1 MRKSVLIGVIVAFV
15 VFLIAVAVYVIGFD
29 YKIEIEGAPSD
40 GFKVEYGETFEL
52 PKIKAFGKGY
62 LFNSKK
68 HEAECEVEN
77 NVDTSKL
84 GKYEV
89 KISASYKKKTLK
101 KTIEVVVA
109 DTKAPAITLAGDSE
123 MTVEAGTEF
132 SDPGYTAEDNYDGDV
147 TDKVS
152 VDGDV
157 DTKKCGDYTIKYS
170 VSDSSENES
179 QEERVVHVA
188 DTTAPQ
194 ITLSGNENTYVQIG
208 STYEEPGYTAQD
220 NCDGDVTDDVKTSGK
235 VDTSKEGQN
244 TIKYTVSDSAG
255 NEATVERNVMV
266 YDPQSASGMTPTD
279 KVVYLTFDDG
289 PGKYTQ
295 QLLDVLDKYGVKA
308 TFFVTNEDPDYQD
321 MIAKEAEAGHTVAI
335 HSASHDYPKIYQS
348 TDAYMADLYEMNDII
363 KAQTGKSASIIRFPG
378 GASNTVSA
386 KYCKGIMTQLVSLVE
401 ASGFQYC
408 DWNVS
413 SGDAGETKYTD
424 DVYNNV
430 ISGIQKHK
438 VSVVLQHDIKKFS
451 VDAVERIIQWGQA
464 NGYTFLPLTPTT
476 EMVHHKVNN

>member
-1 MRKSVLIGVIVAFV
+1 MKKSVLVGVIVAFV

-52 PKIKAFGKGY
+52 PKIKAYGKGY

-89 KISASYKKKTLK
+89 KISASYKKKTLN

-157 DTKKCGDYTIKYS
+157 DTKKCGDYTLTYT

-179 QEERVVHVA
+179 QEERIVHVA

-266 YDPQSASGMTPTD
+266 YDPQSASEMTPAD

-321 MIAKEAEAGHTVAI
+321 VIAKEAEGGHTVAI

-408 DWNVS
+408 EWNVS

>member
-52 PKIKAFGKGY
+52 PKIKAYGKGY

-89 KISASYKKKTLK
+89 NISASYKKKTLK

-157 DTKKCGDYTIKYS
+157 DTKKCGDYTLTYT
-170 VSDSSENES
+170 VSDSSENET
-179 QEERVVHVA
+179 QEERIVHVA

-208 STYEEPGYTAQD
+208 SDYEEPGYTAQD

-266 YDPQSASGMTPTD
+266 YDPQSASNMTPTD

-308 TFFVTNEDPDYQD
+308 TFFVTNTNPDYQD
-321 MIAKEAEAGHTVAI
+321 MIAKEAAAGHTVAI

-363 KAQTGKSASIIRFPG
+363 KAQTGKGASIIRFPG

-386 KYCKGIMTQLVSLVE
+386 DYCKGIMTQLVSLVE

>member
-15 VFLIAVAVYVIGFD
+15 AFLIAVAVYVIGFD

-68 HEAECEVEN
+68 HEVECEVEN

-147 TDKVS
+147 TGKVS

-157 DTKKCGDYTIKYS
+157 DTKKCGDYTIKYT
-170 VSDSSENES
+170 VSDSSENET

-244 TIKYTVSDSAG
+244 TI
-255 NEATVERNVMV
+255 
-266 YDPQSASGMTPTD
+266 
-279 KVVYLTFDDG
+279 
-289 PGKYTQ
+289 
-295 QLLDVLDKYGVKA
+295 
-308 TFFVTNEDPDYQD
+308 
-321 MIAKEAEAGHTVAI
+321 
-335 HSASHDYPKIYQS
+335 
-348 TDAYMADLYEMNDII
+348 
-363 KAQTGKSASIIRFPG
+363 
-378 GASNTVSA
+378 
-386 KYCKGIMTQLVSLVE
+386 
-401 ASGFQYC
+401 
-408 DWNVS
+408 
-413 SGDAGETKYTD
+413 
-424 DVYNNV
+424 
-430 ISGIQKHK
+430 
-438 VSVVLQHDIKKFS
+438 
-451 VDAVERIIQWGQA
+451 
-464 NGYTFLPLTPTT
+464 
-476 EMVHHKVNN
+476 

>member
-1 MRKSVLIGVIVAFV
+1 M
-15 VFLIAVAVYVIGFD
+15 
-29 YKIEIEGAPSD
+29 
-40 GFKVEYGETFEL
+40 
-52 PKIKAFGKGY
+52 
-62 LFNSKK
+62 
-68 HEAECEVEN
+68 
-77 NVDTSKL
+77 
-84 GKYEV
+84 
-89 KISASYKKKTLK
+89 
-101 KTIEVVVA
+101 
-109 DTKAPAITLAGDSE
+109 
-123 MTVEAGTEF
+123 
-132 SDPGYTAEDNYDGDV
+132 
-147 TDKVS
+147 
-152 VDGDV
+152 
-157 DTKKCGDYTIKYS
+157 
-170 VSDSSENES
+170 
-179 QEERVVHVA
+179 
-188 DTTAPQ
+188 
-194 ITLSGNENTYVQIG
+194 
-208 STYEEPGYTAQD
+208 
-220 NCDGDVTDDVKTSGK
+220 
-235 VDTSKEGQN
+235 
-244 TIKYTVSDSAG
+244 SDSAG
-255 NEATVERNVMV
+255 NDATVERNVMV
-266 YDPQSASGMTPTD
+266 YDPQSASEMTPTD

-386 KYCKGIMTQLVSLVE
+386 DYCKGIMTQLVSLVE

-476 EMVHHKVNN
+476 KMVHHKVNN

>member
-1 MRKSVLIGVIVAFV
+1 MKKSVLVGVIVAFV

-52 PKIKAFGKGY
+52 PKIKAYGKGY

-89 KISASYKKKTLK
+89 KISASYKKKTLN

-170 VSDSSENES
+170 VSDSSENET

-266 YDPQSASGMTPTD
+266 YDPQSASEMTPAD

>member
-68 HEAECEVEN
+68 HKAECEVEN

-147 TDKVS
+147 TGKVS

-157 DTKKCGDYTIKYS
+157 DTKKCGDY
-170 VSDSSENES
+170 
-179 QEERVVHVA
+179 
-188 DTTAPQ
+188 
-194 ITLSGNENTYVQIG
+194 
-208 STYEEPGYTAQD
+208 
-220 NCDGDVTDDVKTSGK
+220 
-235 VDTSKEGQN
+235 

-266 YDPQSASGMTPTD
+266 YDPQSASEMTPTD

-308 TFFVTNEDPDYQD
+308 TFFVTNEDTDYQD

-386 KYCKGIMTQLVSLVE
+386 DYCKGIMTQLVSLVE

-476 EMVHHKVNN
+476 KMVHHKVNN

>member
-1 MRKSVLIGVIVAFV
+1 M
-15 VFLIAVAVYVIGFD
+15 
-29 YKIEIEGAPSD
+29 
-40 GFKVEYGETFEL
+40 
-52 PKIKAFGKGY
+52 
-62 LFNSKK
+62 
-68 HEAECEVEN
+68 
-77 NVDTSKL
+77 
-84 GKYEV
+84 
-89 KISASYKKKTLK
+89 
-101 KTIEVVVA
+101 
-109 DTKAPAITLAGDSE
+109 
-123 MTVEAGTEF
+123 
-132 SDPGYTAEDNYDGDV
+132 
-147 TDKVS
+147 
-152 VDGDV
+152 
-157 DTKKCGDYTIKYS
+157 
-170 VSDSSENES
+170 SDSSENET

-194 ITLSGNENTYVQIG
+194 ITLSGNENTYVEIG

-266 YDPQSASGMTPTD
+266 YDPQSASEMTPTD

-295 QLLDVLDKYGVKA
+295 QLLDVLDKYSVKA
-308 TFFVTNEDPDYQD
+308 TFFVTNTEPDYQD
-321 MIAKEAEAGHTVAI
+321 MIAKEAAAGHTVAI
-335 HSASHDYPKIYQS
+335 HSASHDYQKIYQS

-363 KAQTGKSASIIRFPG
+363 KAQTGKGADIIRFPG

-401 ASGFQYC
+401 TNGFQYC
-408 DWNVS
+408 DWNIS
-413 SGDAGETKYTD
+413 SGDAGETKDTD

>member
-68 HEAECEVEN
+68 HEVECEVEN

-147 TDKVS
+147 TGKVS

-157 DTKKCGDYTIKYS
+157 DTKKCGDY
-170 VSDSSENES
+170 
-179 QEERVVHVA
+179 
-188 DTTAPQ
+188 
-194 ITLSGNENTYVQIG
+194 
-208 STYEEPGYTAQD
+208 
-220 NCDGDVTDDVKTSGK
+220 
-235 VDTSKEGQN
+235 

-266 YDPQSASGMTPTD
+266 YDPQSASEMTPTD

-295 QLLDVLDKYGVKA
+295 QLLDVLDKYSVKA
-308 TFFVTNEDPDYQD
+308 TFFVTNTEPDYQD
-321 MIAKEAEAGHTVAI
+321 MIAKEAAAGHTVAI
-335 HSASHDYPKIYQS
+335 HSASHDYQKIYQS

-363 KAQTGKSASIIRFPG
+363 KAQTGKGADIIRFPG

-401 ASGFQYC
+401 TNGFQYC
-408 DWNVS
+408 DWNIS
-413 SGDAGETKYTD
+413 SGDAGETKDTD